1 MRRVNLLSALSRVI
15 LKKIKERTENE
26 YGKEKYP
33 KIRLISIINSLKKF
47 APLSHKLRKYIL
59 FLQIDVNSIKDYN
72 VIIAFIE

>member
-1 MRRVNLLSALSRVI
+1 MQRVNLLSALSRVI

-47 APLSHKLRKYIL
+47 ALLSHILRIYFVSSNKC
-59 FLQIDVNSIKDYN
+59 
-72 VIIAFIE
+72 